1 VRSTGNKLSEIF
13 DSSKSDYIFIG
24 GLGKMS
30 VAEAPGSKDGMLTLE
45 GSLTKRYPTGVLS
58 GSVEIGATQI
68 PLKNTEGLRG
78 GDVLFLGQDR
88 LIVIDVGTDTITIDT
103 DPDVAGNQGISGS
116 YPAESYVN
124 PIPIYRLTALVYS
137 IESIEIDGREIRY
150 LSRNDKVEGN
160 LNRRLAEHIEKLKVT
175 PDSHDEP
182 LYTIRLVARTRVED
196 PDYKDIDRGYSDG
209 YRRRILESQVT
220 LRNL

>member
-1 VRSTGNKLSEIF
+1 M
-13 DSSKSDYIFIG
+13 
-24 GLGKMS
+24 GKMR
-30 VAEAPGSKDGMLTLE
+30 VAEAPGSAEGILTLSS
-45 GSLTKRYPTGVLS
+45 SLTKRYPTGVLS

-103 DPDVAGNQGISGS
+103 DPDEAGNQGIYGS
-116 YPAESYVN
+116 YPAGMYVN

-137 IESIEIDGREIRY
+137 IETDDRDIPY
-150 LSRNDKVEGN
+150 LSRNDKVEGD

-175 PDSHDEP
+175 PDSQDEP
-182 LYTIRLVARTRVED
+182 LYTIKLVARTRVED
-196 PDYKDIDRGYSDG
+196 PDYNYKDIDPDYSDG